1 MNRGLSWAAAG
12 QTLTFTFLKQAQN
25 TSNRGILGCERLE
38 RLSRDLLGLNFCL
51 EENREESQGSVRA
64 SPSPAL
70 HQPHWGVERQTAAAC
85 SAQQLNGRP
94 LLEGKGR
101 KRLERRKEGG
111 REAG

>member
-64 SPSPAL
+64 SPSPAI
-70 HQPHWGVERQTAAAC
+70 HQPHWGGGEADSSSLFSSTAQRQA
-85 SAQQLNGRP
+85 P
-94 LLEGKGR
+94 P
-101 KRLERRKEGG
+101 GG
-111 REAG
+111 